1 MLVKDAYE
9 VVQLQNST
17 DQDYKKNLDRKAHI
31 VYAEWPMDKLKATI
45 KELAEKRGNRS
56 AGRDLQEMR
65 KEARRRLFRP
75 HGKKSLR
82 VTDYSKADSPDNEYR
97 KKQAA
102 MLENPPQRLKLFT
115 RSQLVGGLSPKQEK
129 FAMEFMATGDIVHAY
144 KAAGYAP
151 GKSETI
157 TRQRAWA
164 VYHGNQKI
172 KKRVDNLR
180 EEALRRMAWNADKVL
195 EKVSAVYE
203 NAMGNGD
210 FTNANRS
217 METIARHLGM
227 FIEKSEQKIKMS
239 NFSDADTEEKIEG
252 DIKNLADMV
261 GLKVVKGGKK

>member
-1 MLVKDAYE
+1 MK
-9 VVQLQNST
+9 NST
-17 DQDYKKNLDRKAHI
+17 DQEYTQGLDREAHI
-31 VYAEWPMDKLKATI
+31 VYAEWSMDRLRDTI
-45 KELAEKRGNRS
+45 KRLVKERGSSS

-75 HGKKSLR
+75 QGKKSLR
-82 VTDYSKADSPDNEYR
+82 VKDYSKADSPDNEYR

-144 KAAGYAP
+144 KAAGYAL
-151 GKSETI
+151 GKKEST

-164 VYHGNQKI
+164 VYHTNKKI

-203 NAMGNGD
+203 NAMGDGD

-227 FIEKSEQKIKMS
+227 FVEKSEQKIKMS